1 MANLFKLT
9 IHTPEATILDED
21 VISVTAPG
29 SEGYLGILADHAPLI
44 TGLVPGKLS
53 IRLADNKLDDYAVSG
68 GFLQVADNQC
78 TLLADA
84 CEHVGDIDVARA
96 REAEKRARRR
106 LDSQEENV
114 NTARAEAA
122 LERAVN
128 RIRLSQG
135 DGKH

>member
-9 IHTPEATILDED
+9 IHTPESTVLDED
-21 VISVTAPG
+21 VVSVTAPG
-29 SEGYLGILADHAPLI
+29 SEGYLGILAHHAPLI
-44 TGLVPGKLS
+44 TALVPGKLS
-53 IRLADNKLDDYAVSG
+53 IRLANDKMDDYALSG
-68 GFLQVADNQC
+68 GFLEVADNHA

-84 CEHVGDIDVARA
+84 CEHVTDIDVARA

-128 RIRLSQG
+128 RIKLGSEIGRN
-135 DGKH
+135 